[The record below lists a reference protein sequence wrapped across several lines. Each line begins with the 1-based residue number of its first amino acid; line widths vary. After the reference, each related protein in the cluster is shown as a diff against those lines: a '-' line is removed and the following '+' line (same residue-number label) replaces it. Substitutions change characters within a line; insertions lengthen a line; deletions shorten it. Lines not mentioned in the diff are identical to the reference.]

1 MVSKPSLFIVVSL
14 LLVSLIAVPAS
25 ANTTVLTFSDMGL
38 EKNEKII
45 LYCPT
50 AEDPFI
56 GEYNTTDTVTLTE
69 DAYILAFKPSEQH
82 WFQNP
87 LNMLTLL
94 QAEIPVWISAFMLL
108 FTVFGG
114 LFAFYAFFI
123 RRR

>member
-1 MVSKPSLFIVVSL
+1 MVSKPPLFIVVSL
-14 LLVSLIAVPAS
+14 LIAFLITVPAS

-69 DAYILAFKPSEQH
+69 NAYILAFKPSEQH

-94 QAEIPVWISAFMLL
+94 KAEIPVWQSAAMLL
-108 FTVFGG
+108 FTIFGG
-114 LFAFYAFFI
+114 FFAFWAIFI
-123 RRR
+123 RRK